1 MSGLTPMMQQ
11 YQTIKAA
18 HQDALLFYRLGD
30 FYELFFDDALVASRE
45 LEITLTGR
53 NCGKEERAPMCG
65 VPHHSAQNYI
75 DRLIRKGYKVA
86 ICEQTEDPAAAT
98 GIVRRE
104 VVRVITPGTIIDS
117 QLLQEKQNHY
127 LAAVSVDQD
136 AWCLVYADLS
146 TGELSVMTREADSN
160 RTVFLESLI
169 DELGRVHPGE
179 LLMRENG
186 LEHEPKLMKWIRQ
199 TGIYL
204 TDSAPY
210 EEQGLDAL
218 SLLQAHFKEPAVREK
233 LDFMSPLTLRTLAVL
248 FTYLERT
255 QKRTLNH
262 LNDIIVIGRQ
272 QAMSLDLHTR
282 QNMELTETLRDKQRK
297 GSLLWVLDKT
307 KTAMGGRLL
316 KRWLEEPLIER
327 EAINQRLDAVTYFL
341 DHPLVRSEIRKS
353 LQTVYDLERLVG
365 KVAFQTANPRDLLAL
380 KQTLQR
386 VLDIRTLLAQG
397 TDSEL
402 VNRCT
407 MQMDPKEPLI
417 RLLEQAIDEDAPL
430 SLKDGGVIKR
440 GYHTEIDELKKAARE
455 GKQWIADYEKQ
466 EREATGI
473 KTLKTGFNRVF
484 GYYIE
489 VTKSNMDSVPLHYQ
503 RKQTLANCERY
514 ITDPLKDLEA
524 KILGAE
530 ERSNLLESTVFLQIR
545 EAVAAHIPTLQQT
558 ARAAA
563 ALDVLAALSE
573 TAFQNRYQRPVITE
587 APHIKIKNGRHP
599 VVEKTLHGE
608 LFVPNDTEIYQN
620 QRYIHLITGP
630 NMAGKSTYMRQVALI
645 VLMAQM
651 GSYVPADA
659 AHVGVVDRLFTRIG
673 ASDDL
678 SQGRSTFMV
687 EMSEVSAILRAATDQ
702 SLIIL
707 DEVGRGTSTY
717 DGLSIAWSVID
728 YIHHH
733 IGAKTLFSTHYH
745 ELTDLEESLPGVA
758 NYKAA
763 VKEKH
768 HDIIFLRK
776 VVEGTS
782 DKSYGIQVA
791 KLAGLPEEVLQEA
804 REILLS
810 LENQHHGQPEPI
822 LLFDKRQLNRSQ
834 TNETG
839 TGSVSREERRL
850 RHPAAPDQREVNPE
864 YKRFLHDVKA
874 MDVMNMTPLE
884 ALNRLYELQ
893 KEAGELVEPERHE
906 REKKGE
912 TGR

>member
-1 MSGLTPMMQQ
+1 MMQQ

-30 FYELFFDDALVASRE
+30 FYELFFEDAIVASRE

-65 VPHHSAQNYI
+65 VPHHSAQTYI

-86 ICEQTEDPAAAT
+86 VCEQTEDPSVAT

-104 VVRVITPGTIIDS
+104 VVRVITPGTIMDS

-127 LAAVSVDQD
+127 LAAVALDSNQWSL
-136 AWCLVYADLS
+136 AYTDLS
-146 TGELSVMTREADSN
+146 TGELYVKHGQVNSSREEY
-160 RTVFLESLI
+160 LESLM
-169 DELGRVHPGE
+169 DELGRIRPGE
-179 LLMRENG
+179 LLINLKEGRQDPA
-186 LEHEPKLMKWIRQ
+186 LAKWIRQ
-199 TGIYL
+199 VGIYQ
-204 TDSAPY
+204 TDAAPY
-210 EEQGLDAL
+210 EPDQRGLVSSLRQHFSSETTREQL
-218 SLLQAHFKEPAVREK
+218 EK
-233 LDFMSPLTLRTLAVL
+233 LEPLTLRALSVL
-248 FTYLERT
+248 YRYLEAT
-255 QKRTLNH
+255 QKRSLGHINEIH
-262 LNDIIVIGRQ
+262 RIGRQ
-272 QAMSLDLHTR
+272 QTMTLDLHTR

-327 EAINQRLDAVTYFL
+327 NAINHRLDAVTYFL
-341 DHPLVRSEIRKS
+341 DHPLVRGEVRKS

-365 KVAFQTANPRDLLAL
+365 KVAFQSANPRDLLAL
-380 KQTLQR
+380 KQTLNR
-386 VLDIRTLLAQG
+386 VVEIRDFLAKG
-397 TDSEL
+397 KGSDL
-402 VNRCT
+402 VNQQVRL
-407 MQMDPKEPLI
+407 MDPKELLI
-417 RLLEQAIDEDAPL
+417 QLLERSIDEEAPL
-430 SLKDGGVIKR
+430 NLKDGGVIR
-440 GYHTEIDELKKAARE
+440 QGYHDEIDELKRAARE

-489 VTKSNMDSVPLHYQ
+489 VTKSNMDMVPAHYQ

-530 ERSNLLESTVFLQIR
+530 ERSNQLETNVFFDIR
-545 EAVAAHIPTLQQT
+545 DKVAEHIPGLQQT
-558 ARAAA
+558 AKSVAAV
-563 ALDVLAALSE
+563 DVLAALAE
-573 TAFQNRYQRPVITE
+573 AAFQNRYQRPVMTE
-587 APHIKIKNGRHP
+587 EPHIIIKNGRHP
-599 VVEKTLHGE
+599 VVEKTLSDD
-608 LFVPNDTEIYQN
+608 LFIPNDTEVYHD

-651 GSYVPADA
+651 GSYVPADS
-659 AHVGVVDRLFTRIG
+659 AHLGVVDRLFTRIG

-728 YIHHH
+728 YIHHS

-745 ELTDLEESLPGVA
+745 ELTELEETLAGVA

-768 HDIIFLRK
+768 QDIIFLRK

-791 KLAGLPEEVLQEA
+791 KLAGLPDEVLSEA
-804 REILLS
+804 RIILNT
-810 LENQHHGQPEPI
+810 LENQHHGKQEPI
-822 LLFDKRQLNRSQ
+822 LLFDKQR
-834 TNETG
+834 TD
-839 TGSVSREERRL
+839 GSTQHPSGHSGVNNQPVGKPEHRRFIT
-850 RHPAAPDQREVNPE
+850 E
-864 YKRFLHDVKA
+864 LHH
-874 MDVMNMTPLE
+874 MDVMTMTPLE

-893 KEAGELVEPERHE
+893 QKAGELVETSKASGASGEE
-906 REKKGE
+906 KGE
-912 TGR
+912 AGR